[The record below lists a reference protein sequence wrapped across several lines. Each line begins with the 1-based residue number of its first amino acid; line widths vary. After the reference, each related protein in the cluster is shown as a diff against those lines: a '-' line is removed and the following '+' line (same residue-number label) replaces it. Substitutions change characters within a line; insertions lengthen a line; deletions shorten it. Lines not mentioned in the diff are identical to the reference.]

1 MFFLYS
7 CSRGV
12 IIYIDLQLE
21 PGQYFGR
28 VVQALGNNVYQVETR
43 EPEKREEKYL
53 LPKRLRNYIYIR
65 RGSVVIVE
73 LYESAQGR
81 VRGEIVETFLP
92 DDIKT
97 LYKQSEWLVYR
108 FCLHRKQQLKTHV
121 ERPQEWKF

>member
-1 MFFLYS
+1 MFTPKPRGNGHS
-7 CSRGV
+7 SSSSSRS
-12 IIYIDLQLE
+12 DLQLE

-97 LYKQSEWLVYR
+97 LYKQSEW
-108 FCLHRKQQLKTHV
+108 
-121 ERPQEWKF
+121 PQEWKF

>member
-53 LPKRLRNYIYIR
+53 LPKRLRLVFCIACDFFLLTSCFVFRNYIYIR

-97 LYKQSEWLVYR
+97 LYKQSEW
-108 FCLHRKQQLKTHV
+108 
-121 ERPQEWKF
+121 PQEWKF